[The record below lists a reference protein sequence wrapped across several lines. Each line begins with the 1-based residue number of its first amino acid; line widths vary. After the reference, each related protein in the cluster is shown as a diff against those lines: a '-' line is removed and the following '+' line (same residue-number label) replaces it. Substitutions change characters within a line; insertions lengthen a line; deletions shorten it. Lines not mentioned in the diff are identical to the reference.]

1 MSDLTQIVIGGILL
15 AIGTYAM
22 RAGGSEV
29 GARLAPYPRVQLAME
44 DAAFLI
50 LASVVATTALTDGQD
65 FAGFARVLGV
75 GLSGLLAWRG
85 VSLPIVLLVAA
96 GATAGLRA
104 LGVA

>member
-1 MSDLTQIVIGGILL
+1 MSDLTQILIGGVLL

-22 RAGGSEV
+22 RAGGGEI
-29 GARLAPYPRVQLAME
+29 GGRLAPYPRVQVAME

-50 LASVVATTALTDGQD
+50 LASVVATTALTDGGD
-65 FAGFARVLGV
+65 FGGFARVFGV

-85 VSLPIVLLVAA
+85 VSLPVVLLVAA